1 MINLDAIRS
10 AASSYKGAAP
20 FDHVVIDDFLQED
33 VARALE
39 TEFPAFNSPV
49 WRGHNN
55 PIEVKK
61 LLNDWD
67 KFGARTYRF
76 FDHVN
81 SPAFVRFLS
90 ETFGI
95 APLYPDQGL
104 HGGGWH
110 IHAGGGRL
118 NPHLD
123 YSIHPKLGLQRK
135 LNLIVYLNPDWRPEW
150 GGSLGLWEQ
159 DPEQKKPGRLVKKVD
174 TMFNRAVLFD
184 TTQNS
189 WHGLPDGVSSPEG
202 QMRKSLAVYYLTDP
216 GADAEERGRALFA
229 PTPEQESDP
238 AIQALIKAR
247 ATVSSGPS
255 PYTSFE
261 TGGTARRGPSQPA

>member
-1 MINLDAIRS
+1 MINLDAIRN
-10 AASSYKGAAP
+10 AAGTYKGAQP
-20 FDHVVIDDFLQED
+20 FDHVVIDNFLEAD
-33 VARALE
+33 VARELE
-39 TEFPAFNSPV
+39 AEFPAFDSPV

-67 KFGARTYRF
+67 KFGALTYRF
-76 FDHVN
+76 FDRVN
-81 SPAFVRFLS
+81 SPAFVKLLS

-95 APLYPDQGL
+95 TPLYPDQGL

-110 IHAGGGRL
+110 IHAAGGRL

-123 YSIHPKLGLQRK
+123 YSLHPKLGLQRK

-159 DPEQKKPGRLVKKVD
+159 DPEQKKPGRLVKSVD
-174 TMFNRAVLFD
+174 CLFNRAVLFD

-189 WHGLPDGVSSPEG
+189 WHGLPEGVRSPEG
-202 QMRKSLAVYYLTDP
+202 QMRKSLAVYYLTQP
-216 GADAEERGRALFA
+216 GANVEDRRRALFA
-229 PTPEQESDP
+229 PTAEQENDP
-238 AIQALIKAR
+238 DIHALIKAR
-247 ATVSSGPS
+247 STATAGPS
-255 PYTSFE
+255 PYTQFE
-261 TGGTARRGPSQPA
+261 RGRG